1 MMAKRIKSQESS
13 ASTVADEGIS
23 LRSTLMKSLRKS
35 EKALPKSLWKQQ
47 AIVASLA

>member
-1 MMAKRIKSQESS
+1 MKAERIKSQESS

-35 EKALPKSLWKQQ
+35 ERPCQKVSENNKLL
-47 AIVASLA
+47 